1 MGAKVL
7 FLRKKKFFFQ
17 TTITMKA
24 KDVVFEMKREF
35 KEQICKILV
44 HRYKELHDG
53 LLPNWEEGEEVRVY
67 EEDIDS
73 TDVNYLYI
81 KVSNT
86 YDDNYEIVKTPIES
100 YIVTLDSNLYFVID
114 DDECCWDEVAID
126 DLAKLLDYLESK
138 FM

>member
-1 MGAKVL
+1 
-7 FLRKKKFFFQ
+7 
-17 TTITMKA
+17 MKA
-24 KDVVFEMKREF
+24 KDMVFEMKREF
-35 KEQICKILV
+35 KEQICEILV

-73 TDVNYLYI
+73 TDVNYLHI
-81 KVSNT
+81 EVSNT
-86 YDDNYEIVKTPIES
+86 YDECCEVVKTPIDS
-100 YIVTLDSNLYFVID
+100 YIVTLDSNLYFVVE
-114 DDECCWDEVAID
+114 DDEYCWDEIAID

>member
-1 MGAKVL
+1 MGAKVP

-67 EEDIDS
+67 EEDI
-73 TDVNYLYI
+73 VNYLYI

>member
-1 MGAKVL
+1 MGAKVP
-7 FLRKKKFFFQ
+7 FLKKKVFFFQ

-24 KDVVFEMKREF
+24 IDTVFEMKREF

-67 EEDIDS
+67 EDDIDS
-73 TDVNYLYI
+73 TDVNYLHI
-81 KVSNT
+81 EVSNT
-86 YDDNYEIVKTPIES
+86 YDECCEVVKTPIDS

>member
-1 MGAKVL
+1 MGGESPL
-7 FLRKKKFFFQ
+7 SPKKKVFFQ

-24 KDVVFEMKREF
+24 KDAVFEMKREF
-35 KEQICKILV
+35 KEEICKILV
-44 HRYKELHDG
+44 RRYLELHDG
-53 LLPNWEEGEEVRVY
+53 LYPNWEEGEEFRVY
-67 EEDIDS
+67 EDDIDS
-73 TDVNYLYI
+73 TDVNYIHI

-114 DDECCWDEVAID
+114 DDECCWDEIAID